1 MMYCI
6 HYRESDGEMFGYET
20 GTVDPVAQPGLAI
33 TYAELDET
41 PDPVRRRIDTA
52 TMTVVD
58 KAGAEPLP
66 SLRER
71 LQP

>member
-1 MMYCI
+1 MMYCV
-6 HYRESDGEMFGYET
+6 HYRESDGEIFGYEL
-20 GTVDPVAQPGLAI
+20 GTVDPQPQPGLAI
-33 TYAELDET
+33 TFAELDET
-41 PDPVRRRIDTA
+41 PDPVRRRIDPA

-58 KAGAEPLP
+58 KADAEPLP